1 MTAAAAAAQQHITSQ
16 GGSLM
21 AAEAQVELITLKVA
35 SFCSAG
41 EPAGKVPGPWIGATT
56 RSSQPV
62 FVLLV
67 TSVINKSKRQNCGKQ
82 SHCLWLRHD
91 GLNVFDLLY

>member
-1 MTAAAAAAQQHITSQ
+1 MV
-16 GGSLM
+16 

-35 SFCSAG
+35 PFCSAG
-41 EPAGKVPGPWIGATT
+41 EPAGRVPGPWIGATT

-67 TSVINKSKRQNCGKQ
+67 TSVINKSKRQNCGKR
-82 SHCLWLRHD
+82 SRCLWLDRLD
-91 GLNVFDLLY
+91 VLDLSY